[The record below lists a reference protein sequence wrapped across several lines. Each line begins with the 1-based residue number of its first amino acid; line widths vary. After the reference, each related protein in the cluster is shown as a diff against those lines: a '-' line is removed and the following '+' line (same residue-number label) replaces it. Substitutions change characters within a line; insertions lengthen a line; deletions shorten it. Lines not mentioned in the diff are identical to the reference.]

1 MLKLLFFDCLK
12 ASQIIPRDKTTE
24 DPDESNFP
32 LAPLLDGQV
41 DNVLKDLNSSGGNEL
56 ELRGF

>member
-1 MLKLLFFDCLK
+1 MIAWK